1 MNKVFSLITI
11 LFFQLFFSQNYSVAS
26 IPEELKKNAY
36 AVIRNDSK
44 IININAIDEMVIN
57 TNKAITILNK
67 SGEGFSNVVIPY
79 DKSVYV
85 NDIKVS
91 ILDANG
97 KVIKKYSKSD
107 FTDVRHSASFSFYD
121 DNRVMYLT
129 YLSTVYPYTIQYSY
143 TSKDKNTVFIPDFT
157 PIDYYHVATEN
168 ISYTIN
174 NNSGINLRTKK
185 HENDFAKLISNEAG
199 NTFSYN
205 FKNIPAIDEERMS
218 PSLDQFSPKIEFSLD
233 QFSLEGKKG
242 NLSNWQE
249 FGNWFYQNLIV
260 PSSEVTPELRAEVAA
275 LNLSGTTSDKVK
287 KLFQYMQNKTRYVFV
302 AEGIGGWKP
311 MQVEDVRAKGYG
323 DCKALTNYMKT
334 LLDIAG
340 IKSYY
345 CKIKDDRSVQKFD
358 ENFPK
363 MGGNHIVLMVPTE
376 KEPIWLEN
384 TSQNIAFNH
393 LNYSSLDR
401 NVVALANNEVK
412 LINTPSYKPEQSQ
425 ELLNATVK
433 INEDNSIEVDSKF
446 EFSGSQYDFQL
457 PITNLNKDELIE
469 TMKGR
474 FDNLK
479 FDNLSVENVTNN
491 RDNALVNYN
500 LKFKAKDFSKKL
512 GQDIFFRAMP
522 FIESTPYS
530 NSDERIL
537 PLELPFSF
545 QDVYKVEF
553 IIPAGY
559 KLAEVPKSIGFSSE
573 FGDYAMTFSAVDGKL
588 FVNRTITI
596 KKNIYPKEKFQE
608 YVNFRKKTTNLDN
621 TKILITK
628 L

>member
-1 MNKVFSLITI
+1 MNKFFLLITI
-11 LFFQLFFSQNYSVAS
+11 LFSQLFFSQNYSVSA

-36 AVIRNDSK
+36 AVVRDDNTV
-44 IININAIDEMVIN
+44 ININSIDEMVIN
-57 TNKAITILNK
+57 VNKAVTILNK
-67 SGEGFSNVVIPY
+67 SGEGFSSVVIPY
-79 DKSVYV
+79 DKSVYITDV
-85 NDIKVS
+85 KVS
-91 ILDANG
+91 ILDSSG
-97 KVIKKYSKSD
+97 KIIKKYSKSD

-121 DNRVMYLT
+121 DNRIMYLN
-129 YLSTVYPYTIQYSY
+129 YLSNVYPYTIQYSY
-143 TSKDKNTVFIPDFT
+143 TSREKNTVFIPDFT

-168 ISYTIN
+168 ISCTVN
-174 NNSGINLRTKK
+174 NKSGINLRTKK
-185 HENDFAKLISNEAG
+185 YENDFTKLTSTVNG
-199 NTFSYN
+199 NILYYSFS
-205 FKNIPAIDEERMS
+205 NIPAIDDERMS

-287 KLFQYMQNKTRYVFV
+287 KLYQYMQNKTRYVFV

-311 MQVEDVRAKGYG
+311 MLVEDVRAKGYG

-334 LLDIAG
+334 LLDVAG

-363 MGGNHIVLMVPTE
+363 MGGNHIILMVPTE
-376 KEPIWLEN
+376 KDTIWLEN

-393 LNYSSLDR
+393 LNYTSLDR

-412 LINTPSYKPEQSQ
+412 LINTPSYKPEDSK
-425 ELLNATVK
+425 ELLNAVVK
-433 INEDNSIEVDSKF
+433 INEDSSIEVESKF
-446 EFSGSQYDFQL
+446 QFSGAQYDFQL
-457 PITNLNKDELIE
+457 PITTLNKQELLE
-469 TMKGR
+469 MVKDR

-479 FDNLSVENVTNN
+479 FDNLAVENVTNN
-491 RDNALVNYN
+491 RDNALVNFN
-500 LKFKAKDFSKKL
+500 INFKAKDFSKKL

-522 FIESTPYS
+522 FIESTPYTS
-530 NSDERIL
+530 NEERKL
-537 PLELPFSF
+537 PLELPFSY
-545 QDVYKVEF
+545 QDEYKVEF
-553 IIPAGY
+553 VIPVGY

-588 FVNRTITI
+588 FVNRTIII
-596 KKNIYPKEKFQE
+596 KKNIYPKEKYQD
-608 YVNFRKKTTNLDN
+608 YLNFRKKTTNLDN